1 MPPQFQFRR
10 ATSALRAS
18 ARPLALSGRAKAK
31 RRRAAPQVRKAF
43 CLIFGAYLT
52 LFCLACSKSKEEL
65 VKELA
70 GMNLQF
76 NAEDFVRSAAE
87 DDQKALAL
95 FFAADFNV
103 NAQNSAGQTALM
115 VACERGKAGLAK
127 QLLDRKA
134 DPNVAGA
141 GGVTALILAAQ
152 NDQPDV
158 VKVLLQNRADPDK
171 EDNNGWT
178 ALSTAAYHGS
188 ARCVQILA
196 DRSKTDLS
204 RALLFATL
212 SEHKDA
218 IKILLDFGAEVDSR
232 SGDGRTPL
240 ILAASKGNKEIVAM
254 LLQAGS
260 DPSLTDQSGATA
272 ESTASAK
279 GFREIAELLH
289 GRTVS
294 KPTRSPAVVSGS
306 PSPSASTTQPAS
318 LPASSPNTAIS
329 DADILRQPGPS
340 NSGGASPNPKL
351 DQNPSGGLASKI
363 SVLEV
368 QEAFLPVTLQEVHS
382 KKATLH
388 SSDGADYSVEV
399 GDQLKGLDYRV
410 IDIQSREV
418 DDKDGN
424 SVDAS
429 VVKLRHIRTGQTIS
443 LIKGIPAREHGAFA
457 VLSFTNGGATVKVEL
472 DRDFTLPDDPSHTYR
487 VLDIRPTQ
495 VVVKRLDDNQ
505 VWTLQK
511 TAR

>member
-1 MPPQFQFRR
+1 MPPQFESRQ
-10 ATSALRAS
+10 
-18 ARPLALSGRAKAK
+18 
-31 RRRAAPQVRKAF
+31 AAPHVRKAVWF
-43 CLIFGAYLT
+43 IFGALLT
-52 LFCLACSKSKEEL
+52 LAFFGCSKSKEEL

-103 NAQNSAGQTALM
+103 NAQNTAGKTALM
-115 VACERGKAGLAK
+115 VACERGKTGLVK

-134 DPNVAGA
+134 DPNVAGVD
-141 GGVTALILAAQ
+141 GTTALILAAQ
-152 NDQPDV
+152 NDQPDI
-158 VKVLLQNRADPDK
+158 VKILLQNRADPDK

-204 RALLFATL
+204 RGLLFATL
-212 SEHKDA
+212 SEHKDVV
-218 IKILLDFGAEVDSR
+218 KILLDYGAEVDSR

-240 ILAASKGNKEIVAM
+240 ILAASKGNKEIVNM
-254 LLQAGS
+254 LLLAGA

-272 ESTASAK
+272 ESTAVAK
-279 GFREIAELLH
+279 GFREIADLLH
-289 GRTVS
+289 GRTAS
-294 KPTRSPAVVSGS
+294 KPAKTPSVVSGS
-306 PSPSASTTQPAS
+306 PSSSASPSGAS
-318 LPASSPNTAIS
+318 PPSSPNTAIS
-329 DADILRQPGPS
+329 DADILRQPAPS
-340 NSGGASPNPKL
+340 TSGGASPNPKL
-351 DQNPSGGLASKI
+351 DQNPSSGLATKI

-368 QEAFLPVTLQEVHS
+368 QEAFLPVTLEEVHS
-382 KKATLH
+382 KKATLRD
-388 SSDGADYSVEV
+388 SDGTDYSVGI
-399 GDQLKGLDYRV
+399 GDQLKGLEYRV
-410 IDIQSREV
+410 IDVQSREV

-424 SVDAS
+424 AVDAS

-457 VLSFTNGGATVKVEL
+457 VLSFTNNGATMKVEL

-495 VVVKRLDDNQ
+495 VVVKRLDDNE

-511 TAR
+511 SAR

>member
-1 MPPQFQFRR
+1 M
-10 ATSALRAS
+10 
-18 ARPLALSGRAKAK
+18 
-31 RRRAAPQVRKAF
+31 RKAVW
-43 CLIFGAYLT
+43 LIFAAYLT
-52 LFCLACSKSKEEL
+52 LAFFGCSKSKEEL

-87 DDQKALAL
+87 DDQKALTL

-103 NAQNSAGQTALM
+103 NAQNTAGKTALM
-115 VACERGKAGLAK
+115 VASERGKTGLAK

-134 DPNVAGA
+134 DPNVTGPD
-141 GGVTALILAAQ
+141 GVTALILASQ
-152 NDQPDV
+152 NDQFDI
-158 VKVLLQNRADPDK
+158 VKILLQNRADPDK

-188 ARCVQILA
+188 VRCVQILA

-212 SEHKDA
+212 SEHKDV
-218 IKILLDFGAEVDSR
+218 IKILLDYGAEVDSR
-232 SGDGRTPL
+232 SGDGRTPM
-240 ILAASKGNKEIVAM
+240 ILAAGKGNKEIVSM
-254 LLQAGS
+254 LLQAGA

-272 ESTASAK
+272 ESTAAAK

-289 GRTVS
+289 GRTAL
-294 KPTRSPAVVSGS
+294 KPTGTPAVVSGS
-306 PSPSASTTQPAS
+306 PSTSVTPSTS
-318 LPASSPNTAIS
+318 LPPFSPNAAIS

-340 NSGGASPNPKL
+340 TSGGASSNPKFVR
-351 DQNPSGGLASKI
+351 NPSGGLTNKI

-382 KKATLH
+382 KKATLR

-424 SVDAS
+424 AVDAS

-457 VLSFTNGGATVKVEL
+457 VLSFTNGGATMRVEL

-495 VVVKRLDDNQ
+495 VVVKRLDDNE
-505 VWTLQK
+505 VWTLEK
-511 TAR
+511 SAR

>member
-1 MPPQFQFRR
+1 M
-10 ATSALRAS
+10 
-18 ARPLALSGRAKAK
+18 
-31 RRRAAPQVRKAF
+31 RKAVW
-43 CLIFGAYLT
+43 LIFGAFLM
-52 LFCLACSKSKEEL
+52 LVFFGCSKSKEEL

-95 FFAADFNV
+95 FFAAGFNV
-103 NAQNSAGQTALM
+103 NEQNTAGKTALM
-115 VACERGKAGLAK
+115 VACERGKTGLAK

-134 DPNVAGA
+134 DPNIVGA
-141 GGVTALILAAQ
+141 DGITALILASQ
-152 NDQPDV
+152 NDQPDI
-158 VKVLLQNRADPDK
+158 VKLLLQNRADPDK

-212 SEHKDA
+212 SEHKDV
-218 IKILLDFGAEVDSR
+218 IKILLDYGAEVDSR
-232 SGDGRTPL
+232 SGDGRTSL
-240 ILAASKGNKEIVAM
+240 MLAASKGNKEIVNM
-254 LLQAGS
+254 LLQAGA
-260 DPSLTDQSGATA
+260 DPSLTDKGGATA
-272 ESTASAK
+272 ESTAAAK
-279 GFREIAELLH
+279 GFREIVELLH
-289 GRTVS
+289 GRVAS
-294 KPTRSPAVVSGS
+294 KPSRTPAIVSGS
-306 PSPSASTTQPAS
+306 PSTSTPPSTSASPSGS
-318 LPASSPNTAIS
+318 LPPSSPNTAIS

-340 NSGGASPNPKL
+340 TSGGASPNPKL
-351 DQNPSGGLASKI
+351 DQNPSGGLANKI

-382 KKATLH
+382 KKATLRG
-388 SSDGADYSVEV
+388 SDGTDYSVEV

-410 IDIQSREV
+410 MDIQSREV

-424 SVDAS
+424 AVDAS

-443 LIKGIPAREHGAFA
+443 LIKGVPAREHGAFA
-457 VLSFTNGGATVKVEL
+457 VLSFTNGGATMKVEL

-495 VVVKRLDDNQ
+495 VVVKRLDDNE

>member
-1 MPPQFQFRR
+1 MNNI
-10 ATSALRAS
+10 
-18 ARPLALSGRAKAK
+18 
-31 RRRAAPQVRKAF
+31 APHMRKAVWF
-43 CLIFGAYLT
+43 VFGAFLT
-52 LFCLACSKSKEEL
+52 LVFFGCSKSKEEL

-76 NAEDFVRSAAE
+76 NADDFVRSAAE

-95 FFAADFNV
+95 FFAAGFNV
-103 NAQNSAGQTALM
+103 NAQNTAGKTALM
-115 VACERGKAGLAK
+115 VACERGKTGLAK

-141 GGVTALILAAQ
+141 DGVTALILAAQ
-152 NDQPDV
+152 NDQPEI
-158 VKVLLQNRADPDK
+158 VKILLQNRADPDK

-188 ARCVQILA
+188 ARCAQILA

-212 SEHKDA
+212 SEHKDV
-218 IKILLDFGAEVDSR
+218 IKILLDNGAEVDSR
-232 SGDGRTPL
+232 SPDGSTPL
-240 ILAASKGNKEIVAM
+240 ILAASKGNKEIVNM
-254 LLQAGS
+254 LLQAGA
-260 DPSLTDQSGATA
+260 DPSLTAQSGATA
-272 ESTASAK
+272 ESTAVAK
-279 GFREIAELLH
+279 GFREIAESLH
-289 GRTVS
+289 GRIAS
-294 KPTRSPAVVSGS
+294 KPASTPGVVSGS
-306 PSPSASTTQPAS
+306 PSSSPSTSFP
-318 LPASSPNTAIS
+318 PPSSPNKAIS
-329 DADILRQPGPS
+329 DADILRQPGPAT
-340 NSGGASPNPKL
+340 SGSPSPNPKL
-351 DQNPSGGLASKI
+351 DQNPASGLATKI

-368 QEAFLPVTLQEVHS
+368 QEAFLPVTLQEVQS
-382 KKATLH
+382 KKATLRT
-388 SSDGADYSVEV
+388 SDGTDYSVGI

-424 SVDAS
+424 AVDAS

-457 VLSFTNGGATVKVEL
+457 VLTFTDGGATMKVEL

-495 VVVKRLDDNQ
+495 VVVKRLDDNE

>member
-1 MPPQFQFRR
+1 MAPQPQ
-10 ATSALRAS
+10 S
-18 ARPLALSGRAKAK
+18 
-31 RRRAAPQVRKAF
+31 RRAAPLTRKAVW
-43 CLIFGAYLT
+43 LIFGAYLT
-52 LFCLACSKSKEEL
+52 LLFFGCSKSKEEL

-95 FFAADFNV
+95 FFAAGFNV
-103 NAQNSAGQTALM
+103 NAQNAAGKTALM
-115 VACERGKAGLAK
+115 VASERGKTGLTK

-134 DPNVAGA
+134 DPNVTGPD
-141 GGVTALILAAQ
+141 GVTALILAAQ
-152 NDQPDV
+152 NDQPDI
-158 VKVLLQNRADPDK
+158 VKILLQNRADPDK

-212 SEHKDA
+212 SERKDV
-218 IKILLDFGAEVDSR
+218 IKILLDYGAEVDSR

-240 ILAASKGNKEIVAM
+240 ILAASKGNKDLVSM
-254 LLQAGS
+254 LLQAGA

-272 ESTASAK
+272 ESTAAAK

-294 KPTRSPAVVSGS
+294 KPPSTPAVVSGS
-306 PSPSASTTQPAS
+306 PSPSATPTAS
-318 LPASSPNTAIS
+318 LPRSSPNAAIS

-340 NSGGASPNPKL
+340 TSGGASPNPKL
-351 DQNPSGGLASKI
+351 DQNPSGGLANKI

-368 QEAFLPVTLQEVHS
+368 QEAFLPVTVQEVHS
-382 KKATLH
+382 KKATLR
-388 SSDGADYSVEV
+388 STDGADYSVEV

-410 IDIQSREV
+410 IDIQNREV

-424 SVDAS
+424 AVDAS

-457 VLSFTNGGATVKVEL
+457 VLSFTNGGATMKVEL

-495 VVVKRLDDNQ
+495 VVVKRLNDNE

>member
-1 MPPQFQFRR
+1 MNII
-10 ATSALRAS
+10 
-18 ARPLALSGRAKAK
+18 
-31 RRRAAPQVRKAF
+31 APHMRKAVWF
-43 CLIFGAYLT
+43 VFGAFLT
-52 LFCLACSKSKEEL
+52 LVFFGCSKSKEEL

-70 GMNLQF
+70 SMNLQF
-76 NAEDFVRSAAE
+76 NADDFVRSAAE

-95 FFAADFNV
+95 FFAAGIDV
-103 NAQNSAGQTALM
+103 NAQNTAGKTALM
-115 VACERGKAGLAK
+115 VACERGKTGLAK
-127 QLLDRKA
+127 QLLDHKA

-141 GGVTALILAAQ
+141 DGVTALILAAQ
-152 NDQPDV
+152 NDQPEI
-158 VKVLLQNRADPDK
+158 VKILLQNRADPDK

-188 ARCVQILA
+188 ARCAQILA

-212 SEHKDA
+212 SEHKDV
-218 IKILLDFGAEVDSR
+218 IKILLDNGAEVDSR
-232 SGDGRTPL
+232 SPDGSTPL
-240 ILAASKGNKEIVAM
+240 ILAASKGNKEIVNM
-254 LLQAGS
+254 LLQAGA
-260 DPSLTDQSGATA
+260 DPSLTAQSGATA
-272 ESTASAK
+272 ESTAAAK
-279 GFREIAELLH
+279 GFREIAESLH
-289 GRTVS
+289 GRIAS
-294 KPTRSPAVVSGS
+294 KPASTPAVVSGS
-306 PSPSASTTQPAS
+306 PSSSPSTSFP
-318 LPASSPNTAIS
+318 PPSSPNKAIS
-329 DADILRQPGPS
+329 DADILRQPGPAT
-340 NSGGASPNPKL
+340 SGSPSPNPKL
-351 DQNPSGGLASKI
+351 DQNPASGLATKI

-368 QEAFLPVTLQEVHS
+368 QEAFLPVTLQEVQS
-382 KKATLH
+382 KKATLRT
-388 SSDGADYSVEV
+388 SDGIDYSVGI

-424 SVDAS
+424 AVDAS

-457 VLSFTNGGATVKVEL
+457 VLTFTDNGATMKVEL

-495 VVVKRLDDNQ
+495 VVVKRLDDNE

>member
-1 MPPQFQFRR
+1 MPPQFQ
-10 ATSALRAS
+10 S
-18 ARPLALSGRAKAK
+18 
-31 RRRAAPQVRKAF
+31 RRAAPRLRKAF
-43 CLIFGAYLT
+43 WLIFGAYLT
-52 LFCLACSKSKEEL
+52 LFFLACSKSKEEL

-103 NAQNSAGQTALM
+103 NAQNSAGKTALM
-115 VACERGKAGLAK
+115 VASERGKTGLAK

-141 GGVTALILAAQ
+141 DGTTALILAAQ

-158 VKVLLQNRADPDK
+158 VKILLQNRADPDK

-212 SEHKDA
+212 SERKDV
-218 IKILLDFGAEVDSR
+218 IKILLAYGAEVDSR

-240 ILAASKGNKEIVAM
+240 ILAAGKGNKEIVSM
-254 LLQAGS
+254 LLQAGA
-260 DPSLTDQSGATA
+260 DPSLTDQTGATA
-272 ESTASAK
+272 ESTATAK
-279 GFREIAELLH
+279 GFREIVELLH
-289 GRTVS
+289 GRTAS
-294 KPTRSPAVVSGS
+294 KPTSPPAVVSGS
-306 PSPSASTTQPAS
+306 PSISTTPAAS
-318 LPASSPNTAIS
+318 LPSSPPNTSIS
-329 DADILRQPGPS
+329 DADILKQPGPS
-340 NSGGASPNPKL
+340 NVGGASPNPKL
-351 DQNPSGGLASKI
+351 DQNPSGGLANKI

-382 KKATLH
+382 KKATLRN
-388 SSDGADYSVEV
+388 SDGADYSVEV

-424 SVDAS
+424 AVDAS

-443 LIKGIPAREHGAFA
+443 LIKGVPAREHGAFA
-457 VLSFTNGGATVKVEL
+457 VLSVTNGGATMKVEL

-495 VVVKRLDDNQ
+495 VVVKRLDDNE